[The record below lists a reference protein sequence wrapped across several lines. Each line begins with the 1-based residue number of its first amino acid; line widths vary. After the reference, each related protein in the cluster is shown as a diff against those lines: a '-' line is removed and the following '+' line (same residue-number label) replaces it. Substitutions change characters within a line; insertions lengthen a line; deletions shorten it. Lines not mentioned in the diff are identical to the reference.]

1 VVIAVDA
8 VNSPPDYMVGRELI
22 AKGAKVPPEELAD
35 PAVSLKEIRQKY
47 T

>member
-1 VVIAVDA
+1 VIAVDA

-22 AKGAKVPPEELAD
+22 AAHAKVPAETLAD
-35 PAVSLKEIRQKY
+35 IGVSMKEIRQNY